1 MLGMLLPVYPPHFQM
16 LPGHLWL
23 LVGGACLFSARISAV
38 YQGRVC
44 YLDLG
49 DETIVTRVI
58 AGVGSHVLTA
68 VHATFSVQFLHSMGF
83 FSP

>member
-1 MLGMLLPVYPPHFQM
+1 M

-38 YQGRVC
+38 YQGKVC
-44 YLDLG
+44 YLDLD
-49 DETIVTRVI
+49 DETIATRVI

-83 FSP
+83 FPSSFTL